1 MSKDP
6 KSTWRPDF
14 ARLRGRPYL
23 AIAAQIEEAI
33 RQGIFN
39 PGDRLPPQR
48 AIAEDLGFHRNTI
61 NAAFR
66 EAARRGLIRGHA
78 GRGTVVLAHVERVFA
93 NAMAEIVRR
102 HG

>member
-1 MSKDP
+1 VIKELKMA
-6 KSTWRPDF
+6 WRPDF

-23 AIAAQIEEAI
+23 AIASQIEEAI
-33 RQGIFN
+33 RQGIFS

-48 AIAEDLGFHRNTI
+48 AIARDLGFHLNTI

-78 GRGTVVLAHVERVFA
+78 GRGTIVLAH
-93 NAMAEIVRR
+93 AECVSRML
-102 HG
+102 

>member
-1 MSKDP
+1 VSKNP
-6 KSTWRPDF
+6 KMAWRPDF

-33 RQGIFN
+33 RQGIFT

-48 AIAEDLGFHRNTI
+48 AIALDLGFHLNTI

-78 GRGTVVLAHVERVFA
+78 GRGTIVLARVERA
-93 NAMAEIVRR
+93 SQRR
-102 HG
+102 